1 MYSKK
6 GEQSMN
12 VKNGDDDPN
21 LVEDARNSLLAHY
34 SSKSTNQTV
43 IILGLAVVFFTV
55 IQLIS
60 ALNLHALN
68 LQLRWLGIP
77 FLAFSLGLIIFL
89 VTRAIGRLLYWGEL
103 ASAVMLVKLAEWD
116 VIENLL
122 NSEKPKVD
130 LEKLKLPSPEWKEVM
145 KKLEVAPTYLSRLS
159 RPSSCYMLARE
170 NLISRIISNKW
181 FPVVCSI
188 VAIVVSIPLL
198 IFA

>member
-1 MYSKK
+1 
-6 GEQSMN
+6 MN
-12 VKNGDDDPN
+12 AKNGDDDPN

-68 LQLRWLGIP
+68 LQLRRLGIA
-77 FLAFSLGLIIFL
+77 FLTFSLELIMFL
-89 VTRAIGRLLYWGEL
+89 VIRAIGRLLYWGEL
-103 ASAVMLVKLAEWD
+103 ASTVMLVSLADSD

-122 NSEKPKVD
+122 NSEKSKVN
-130 LEKLKLPSPEWKEVM
+130 LEKPKLPSPEWDEVM

-159 RPSSCYMLARE
+159 RPSTCYMLARA

-181 FPVVCSI
+181 FRVVYSI
-188 VAIVVSIPLL
+188 VAIVVFILL
-198 IFA
+198 LMFA